1 MNNQWKRLYVVKRV
15 VSFFLNEKRY
25 SMLVDD
31 AKVPVEME
39 KLRCKRR
46 IVSNLL
52 EWSEEDWLKSA

>member
-1 MNNQWKRLYVVKRV
+1 
-15 VSFFLNEKRY
+15 
-25 SMLVDD
+25 MLVDD